1 MSSTNQL
8 DILYKLKKEVEK
20 SNHEDLVHIINQV
33 IKKVYLNQFTLTFVG
48 HFSAGKSTLI
58 NLLLE
63 QEILPS
69 SPVPTTSN
77 TAIVSVSDESEI
89 IANLEGQKYTK
100 LSDYEEVKQLNRQNG
115 DVESVEIKFD
125 SNKFNKGFTLQDT
138 PGVDSNV
145 SLHQASTEQFM
156 FTSNIVFYTVDY
168 NHVQSAMNFQ
178 FMKRLNHAGI
188 PVVFVINQIDKHNDD
203 ELSFSEFKQNIDNAI
218 NEWDLDIL
226 RTFYVSK
233 FDYPENQI
241 NELSDF
247 LVYQDN
253 HRESME
259 DYIKRITEF
268 ITDNQLSYI
277 QSEMQDIL
285 SILDIEEAQFDQ
297 AYLNFQQNK
306 SVSEEAQLLNDPE
319 KLMNYLKYQ
328 RKKILDNAYLM
339 PHEMREKIRVY
350 LESRV
355 KTFKVGGLFNK
366 KKKTEEERQARLEN
380 VMSELQ
386 DLVNQQVRQP
396 MREDM
401 SFLTRFINQSS
412 VSNAILNQHYEIPKT
427 LISDLYQ
434 EQMSISNQYVLNFCD
449 DVVKAIH
456 NYVKK
461 DSNPLL
467 KDAVKYAESQNIE
480 AEDESTDYSEY
491 EKYIKL
497 RELQESLETHNY
509 QHYYIHLDD
518 SLDKLIDRTE
528 IKYTKEEL
536 EQPERKEKAN
546 KTTHNDKE
554 ENIDLSVIK
563 KGIEIIEP
571 VPLFQQTKD
580 DLNAAIERMDQ
591 QIVKIGVFGTFSAGK
606 SSLINALLGDN
617 YLVSSPNP
625 TTAATTE
632 LSYGDSSAITLKK
645 EEQLLAELNQLVET
659 QQFHFDNLND
669 FKDTDTTALKNSL
682 KKEQLA
688 FVNAVKS
695 QLELYQDMLKDG
707 LTHNI
712 NQDEVKKWSA
722 EDAYAAFV
730 ETVHLKLPIDWLK
743 NKIIVDSL
751 GLYSNNQRHS
761 NETEKILTSSDLIL
775 YVSYFNHSFTDNDKA
790 FIEYMKEMNQLNEN
804 QTFKMI
810 INAVDLAESQSDLD
824 AVEDYVSDALEQVNM
839 PADIYSVSS
848 RRSLKEGDEGIDKL
862 KESLDYFA
870 SVESKVVLQ
879 HQMKSQLEQISN
891 SFAEMSEDFQNNR
904 QEMEKRQ
911 SKIQEINQKGAIP
924 ETTLSTAK
932 QHAYNE
938 VEDQIYHLNERLKLQ
953 LFDEVRTVFNAQM
966 TKNKDFEDEKRI
978 AVKTYLEQIHARLY
992 MEQTLIAERIKKF
1005 LNQQLEEQLAPVV
1018 KQLNQLHILIHPHF
1032 NIDMNKDEIDTLHID
1047 FEQMYQSLP
1056 KKLSKK
1062 RLLQPKAQKEIQED
1076 VTMNTVEL
1084 LQDDINLLRQQLE
1097 QQVKLMGQT
1106 AEKQIKA
1113 ISDEIHQQAEELL
1126 KVKLDTS
1133 LIKQI
1138 DSAHAELKSIL

>member
-1 MSSTNQL
+1 
-8 DILYKLKKEVEK
+8 
-20 SNHEDLVHIINQV
+20 
-33 IKKVYLNQFTLTFVG
+33 
-48 HFSAGKSTLI
+48 
-58 NLLLE
+58 
-63 QEILPS
+63 
-69 SPVPTTSN
+69 
-77 TAIVSVSDESEI
+77 
-89 IANLEGQKYTK
+89 
-100 LSDYEEVKQLNRQNG
+100 
-115 DVESVEIKFD
+115 
-125 SNKFNKGFTLQDT
+125 
-138 PGVDSNV
+138 
-145 SLHQASTEQFM
+145 
-156 FTSNIVFYTVDY
+156 
-168 NHVQSAMNFQ
+168 
-178 FMKRLNHAGI
+178 
-188 PVVFVINQIDKHNDD
+188 
-203 ELSFSEFKQNIDNAI
+203 
-218 NEWDLDIL
+218 
-226 RTFYVSK
+226 
-233 FDYPENQI
+233 
-241 NELSDF
+241 
-247 LVYQDN
+247 
-253 HRESME
+253 
-259 DYIKRITEF
+259 
-268 ITDNQLSYI
+268 
-277 QSEMQDIL
+277 
-285 SILDIEEAQFDQ
+285 
-297 AYLNFQQNK
+297 
-306 SVSEEAQLLNDPE
+306 
-319 KLMNYLKYQ
+319 
-328 RKKILDNAYLM
+328 
-339 PHEMREKIRVY
+339 
-350 LESRV
+350 
-355 KTFKVGGLFNK
+355 
-366 KKKTEEERQARLEN
+366 
-380 VMSELQ
+380 
-386 DLVNQQVRQP
+386 LVNQQVRQP

-401 SFLTRFINQSS
+401 SFLTRFINRSS
-412 VSNAILNQHYEIPKT
+412 VSNAILNQHYEIPET

-461 DSNPLL
+461 DSDPLL

-480 AEDESTDYSEY
+480 EEDESADYSEY

-536 EQPERKEKAN
+536 EQPERKG
-546 KTTHNDKE
+546 KTSKKIQNDEE

-563 KGIEIIEP
+563 QGIDIIEP

-632 LSYGDSSAITLKK
+632 LSYGDSIAITLKK

-695 QLELYQDMLKDG
+695 QLDLYQDMLKDG
-707 LTHNI
+707 LTHDI

-810 INAVDLAESQSDLD
+810 INAVDLAESQSDLE

-879 HQMKSQLEQISN
+879 HQMKSQLEQICN

-911 SKIQEINQKGAIP
+911 NKIQEINKKGAIP
-924 ETTLSTAK
+924 ETTLSTSK

-1005 LNQQLEEQLAPVV
+1005 FNQQLEEQLAPVV
-1018 KQLNQLHILIHPHF
+1018 KQLNQLHIL
-1032 NIDMNKDEIDTLHID
+1032 
-1047 FEQMYQSLP
+1047 
-1056 KKLSKK
+1056 
-1062 RLLQPKAQKEIQED
+1062 
-1076 VTMNTVEL
+1076 
-1084 LQDDINLLRQQLE
+1084 
-1097 QQVKLMGQT
+1097 
-1106 AEKQIKA
+1106 
-1113 ISDEIHQQAEELL
+1113 
-1126 KVKLDTS
+1126 
-1133 LIKQI
+1133 
-1138 DSAHAELKSIL
+1138 

>member
-268 ITDNQLSYI
+268 ITDDQLSYI

-396 MREDM
+396 IREDM

>member
-203 ELSFSEFKQNIDNAI
+203 ELSFAEFKQNIDNAI

-241 NELSDF
+241 DELSDF

-268 ITDNQLSYI
+268 ITDDQLSYI

-297 AYLNFQQNK
+297 AYLNFQQNQ

-319 KLMNYLKYQ
+319 KLLNYLKYQ

-366 KKKTEEERQARLEN
+366 KKKTEEERQARLED
-380 VMSELQ
+380 VMTELQ

-401 SFLTRFINQSS
+401 SFLTRFINRSS
-412 VSNAILNQHYEIPKT
+412 VSNAILNQHYEIPET

-461 DSNPLL
+461 DSDPLL

-480 AEDESTDYSEY
+480 EEDESADYSEY

-536 EQPERKEKAN
+536 EQPERKG
-546 KTTHNDKE
+546 KTSKKIQNDEE

-563 KGIEIIEP
+563 QGIDIIEP

-645 EEQLLAELNQLVET
+645 EEQLLSELNQLVET

-695 QLELYQDMLKDG
+695 QLDLYQDMLKDG
-707 LTHNI
+707 LTHDI

-761 NETEKILTSSDLIL
+761 NETEKIITSSDLIL

-810 INAVDLAESQSDLD
+810 INAVDLAESQSDLE

-879 HQMKSQLEQISN
+879 HQMKSQLEQICN

-911 SKIQEINQKGAIP
+911 NKIQEINKKGAIP
-924 ETTLSTAK
+924 ETTLSTSK

-978 AVKTYLEQIHARLY
+978 AVKTYLEQIHTRLY

-1005 LNQQLEEQLAPVV
+1005 FNQQLEEQLAPVV

-1106 AEKQIKA
+1106 AEKQIND
-1113 ISDEIHQQAEELL
+1113 ISDEIHQQADELL

>member
-268 ITDNQLSYI
+268 ITDDQLSYI

-386 DLVNQQVRQP
+386 NLVNQQVRQP

>member
-268 ITDNQLSYI
+268 ITDDQLSYI

>member
-253 HRESME
+253 HRESMQ

-268 ITDNQLSYI
+268 ITDDQLSYI

-412 VSNAILNQHYEIPKT
+412 VSNAILNQHYEIPET

-461 DSNPLL
+461 DSDPLL

-536 EQPERKEKAN
+536 EQPERKEKAS

>member
-89 IANLEGQKYTK
+89 IANLEDQKYTK

-203 ELSFSEFKQNIDNAI
+203 ELSFAEFKQNIDNAI

-241 NELSDF
+241 DELSDF

-268 ITDNQLSYI
+268 ITDDQLSYI

-297 AYLNFQQNK
+297 AYLNFQQNQ

-319 KLMNYLKYQ
+319 KLLNYLKYQ

-366 KKKTEEERQARLEN
+366 KKKTEEERQARLED
-380 VMSELQ
+380 VMTELQ

-401 SFLTRFINQSS
+401 SFLTRFINRSS
-412 VSNAILNQHYEIPKT
+412 VSNAILNQHYEIPET

-461 DSNPLL
+461 DSDPLL

-480 AEDESTDYSEY
+480 EEDESADYSEY

-536 EQPERKEKAN
+536 EQPERKG
-546 KTTHNDKE
+546 KTSKKIQNDEE

-563 KGIEIIEP
+563 QGIDIIEP

-695 QLELYQDMLKDG
+695 QLDLYQDMLKDG
-707 LTHNI
+707 LTHDI

-810 INAVDLAESQSDLD
+810 INAVDLAESQSDLE

-879 HQMKSQLEQISN
+879 HQMKSQLEQICN

-911 SKIQEINQKGAIP
+911 NKIQEINKKGAIP
-924 ETTLSTAK
+924 ETTLSTSK

-1005 LNQQLEEQLAPVV
+1005 FNQQLEEQLAPVV

-1106 AEKQIKA
+1106 AEKQIND
-1113 ISDEIHQQAEELL
+1113 ISDEIHQQADELL
-1126 KVKLDTS
+1126 KIKLDTS

>member
-77 TAIVSVSDESEI
+77 TAIVSVADESEI
-89 IANLEGQKYTK
+89 IANLEGQKYTR

-115 DVESVEIKFD
+115 DVESVEIKFESD
-125 SNKFNKGFTLQDT
+125 KFNKGFTLQDT

-145 SLHQASTEQFM
+145 SMHQASTEQFM

-188 PVVFVINQIDKHNDD
+188 PVVFVINQIDKHNDE
-203 ELSFSEFKQNIDNAI
+203 ELSFKDFKQNIENAI

-247 LVYQDN
+247 LIEQDN

-259 DYIKRITEF
+259 DYIQRITQF
-268 ITDNQLSYI
+268 ITDDQLSYI

-306 SVSEEAQLLNDPE
+306 SVSEEAQLLNDPD
-319 KLMNYLKYQ
+319 KLFNYLKYQ

-339 PHEMREKIRVY
+339 PHEMREKIREY

-366 KKKTEEERQARLEN
+366 KKKTEEERQARLDK

-412 VSNAILNQHYEIPKT
+412 VNQAILNQHYEIPEN

-456 NYVKK
+456 NFIKK
-461 DSNPLL
+461 DSEPLL
-467 KDAVKYAESQNIE
+467 KDAVKYAETQNI
-480 AEDESTDYSEY
+480 ADEDESADYGEY

-497 RELQESLETHNY
+497 RELRESLETHNY

-536 EQPERKEKAN
+536 NQPERQEKA
-546 KTTHNDKE
+546 TKE
-554 ENIDLSVIK
+554 VTNQETEDIDLSVIK
-563 KGIEIIEP
+563 QGIDIIEP

-580 DLNAAIERMDQ
+580 DLNAAIDRMDQ

-606 SSLINALLGDN
+606 SSLINALLGDT

-645 EEQLLAELNQLVET
+645 EEQLLAELNQLVES
-659 QQFHFDNLND
+659 QQFHFDSLND
-669 FKDTDTTALKNSL
+669 FKATDTTALKNSL

-695 QLELYQDMLKDG
+695 HVDLYQDMIENG
-707 LTHNI
+707 LTHDI

-730 ETVHLKLPIDWLK
+730 ETVHLKLPIEWLK

-804 QTFKMI
+804 QTFKMV
-810 INAVDLAESQSDLD
+810 INAVDLAETNNDLE
-824 AVEDYVSDALEQVNM
+824 AVEDYVSDALNQVNM
-839 PADIYSVSS
+839 PAEIYSVSS
-848 RRSLKEGDEGIDKL
+848 RRALKEGDSGLNAL

-879 HQMKSQLEQISN
+879 HQMKSQLEQISQ
-891 SFAEMSEDFQNNR
+891 SFTEMSEDYQNNR

-911 SKIQEINQKGAIP
+911 TKIQEIEQQGAIP
-924 ETTLSTAK
+924 GTTLSTSK
-932 QHAYNE
+932 QHTYNE

-966 TKNKDFEDEKRI
+966 TKNKDFEDEKRT
-978 AVKTYLEQIHARLY
+978 AVKTYLEQIHGRLY

-1005 LNQQLEEQLAPVV
+1005 FNQQLEEQLAPVV
-1018 KQLNQLHILIHPHF
+1018 KKLNHLHILIHPHF
-1032 NIDMNKDEIDTLHID
+1032 NIDMNKDAIDTLHID
-1047 FEQMYQSLP
+1047 FEAMNQALP
-1056 KKLSKK
+1056 RKLSKK

-1076 VTMNTVEL
+1076 ITMNTVEL
-1084 LQDDINLLRQQLE
+1084 LQDEINLLRQQLE
-1097 QQVKLMGQT
+1097 QQVKLMGQS
-1106 AEKQIKA
+1106 AETQISD
-1113 ISDEIHQQAEELL
+1113 ISDEIHHQADELL
-1126 KVKLDTS
+1126 KVKIDTS

-1138 DSAHAELKSIL
+1138 DNANTQLKSIL

>member
-1 MSSTNQL
+1 MSNTNQL

-203 ELSFSEFKQNIDNAI
+203 ELSFAEFKQNIDNAI

-241 NELSDF
+241 DELSDF

-268 ITDNQLSYI
+268 ITDDQLSYI

-297 AYLNFQQNK
+297 AYLKFQQNQ

-319 KLMNYLKYQ
+319 KLLNYLKYQ

-366 KKKTEEERQARLEN
+366 KKKTEEERQARLED
-380 VMSELQ
+380 VMTELQ

-401 SFLTRFINQSS
+401 SFLTRFINRSS
-412 VSNAILNQHYEIPKT
+412 VSNAILNQHYEIPET

-461 DSNPLL
+461 DSDPLL

-480 AEDESTDYSEY
+480 EEDESADYSEY

-536 EQPERKEKAN
+536 EQPERKG
-546 KTTHNDKE
+546 KTSKKIQNDEE

-563 KGIEIIEP
+563 QGIDIIEP

-632 LSYGDSSAITLKK
+632 LSYGDSIAITLKK

-695 QLELYQDMLKDG
+695 QLDLYQDMLKDG
-707 LTHNI
+707 LTHDI

-722 EDAYAAFV
+722 EDAYAVFV

-810 INAVDLAESQSDLD
+810 INAVDLAESQSDLE

-879 HQMKSQLEQISN
+879 HQMKSQLEQICN

-911 SKIQEINQKGAIP
+911 NKIQEINKKGAIP
-924 ETTLSTAK
+924 ETTLSTSK

-1005 LNQQLEEQLAPVV
+1005 FNQQLEEQLAPVV

-1106 AEKQIKA
+1106 AEKQIND
-1113 ISDEIHQQAEELL
+1113 ISDEIHQQADELL

>member
-1 MSSTNQL
+1 
-8 DILYKLKKEVEK
+8 
-20 SNHEDLVHIINQV
+20 
-33 IKKVYLNQFTLTFVG
+33 
-48 HFSAGKSTLI
+48 
-58 NLLLE
+58 
-63 QEILPS
+63 
-69 SPVPTTSN
+69 
-77 TAIVSVSDESEI
+77 
-89 IANLEGQKYTK
+89 
-100 LSDYEEVKQLNRQNG
+100 
-115 DVESVEIKFD
+115 
-125 SNKFNKGFTLQDT
+125 
-138 PGVDSNV
+138 
-145 SLHQASTEQFM
+145 
-156 FTSNIVFYTVDY
+156 
-168 NHVQSAMNFQ
+168 
-178 FMKRLNHAGI
+178 
-188 PVVFVINQIDKHNDD
+188 
-203 ELSFSEFKQNIDNAI
+203 
-218 NEWDLDIL
+218 
-226 RTFYVSK
+226 
-233 FDYPENQI
+233 
-241 NELSDF
+241 
-247 LVYQDN
+247 
-253 HRESME
+253 
-259 DYIKRITEF
+259 
-268 ITDNQLSYI
+268 
-277 QSEMQDIL
+277 
-285 SILDIEEAQFDQ
+285 
-297 AYLNFQQNK
+297 
-306 SVSEEAQLLNDPE
+306 
-319 KLMNYLKYQ
+319 
-328 RKKILDNAYLM
+328 
-339 PHEMREKIRVY
+339 
-350 LESRV
+350 
-355 KTFKVGGLFNK
+355 
-366 KKKTEEERQARLEN
+366 
-380 VMSELQ
+380 
-386 DLVNQQVRQP
+386 
-396 MREDM
+396 
-401 SFLTRFINQSS
+401 
-412 VSNAILNQHYEIPKT
+412 
-427 LISDLYQ
+427 
-434 EQMSISNQYVLNFCD
+434 
-449 DVVKAIH
+449 
-456 NYVKK
+456 
-461 DSNPLL
+461 
-467 KDAVKYAESQNIE
+467 
-480 AEDESTDYSEY
+480 
-491 EKYIKL
+491 
-497 RELQESLETHNY
+497 
-509 QHYYIHLDD
+509 
-518 SLDKLIDRTE
+518 
-528 IKYTKEEL
+528 
-536 EQPERKEKAN
+536 
-546 KTTHNDKE
+546 
-554 ENIDLSVIK
+554 
-563 KGIEIIEP
+563 
-571 VPLFQQTKD
+571 
-580 DLNAAIERMDQ
+580 
-591 QIVKIGVFGTFSAGK
+591 
-606 SSLINALLGDN
+606 
-617 YLVSSPNP
+617 
-625 TTAATTE
+625 
-632 LSYGDSSAITLKK
+632 
-645 EEQLLAELNQLVET
+645 
-659 QQFHFDNLND
+659 
-669 FKDTDTTALKNSL
+669 
-682 KKEQLA
+682 
-688 FVNAVKS
+688 
-695 QLELYQDMLKDG
+695 MLKDG